1 MQTQIY
7 WRWSGW
13 QVPNAF
19 LRLTSS
25 VVGSVALRVYFL
37 EFLFFFVA
45 VANSW
50 FPTGEMFISALY
62 AVDSVVSGRVAVLV
76 LSLHAYFD
84 GLTA

>member
-1 MQTQIY
+1 M
-7 WRWSGW
+7 
-13 QVPNAF
+13 PNAF

-50 FPTGEMFISALY
+50 FPTGEMFISAY
-62 AVDSVVSGRVAVLV
+62 AADSVVSGRVAVLV